1 MSNHAP
7 AVLIFTNNSFLLQAF
22 PDSGAAANHSTLDNI
37 PIFFLF
43 FFVSLSYREAEHTLA
58 VLIVMLTEKSTVT
71 MAAENATSKMVTTT
85 GVAASS
91 K

>member
-1 MSNHAP
+1 MHRPSQTTPSSSKLSPTPAP
-7 AVLIFTNNSFLLQAF
+7 QRV
-22 PDSGAAANHSTLDNI
+22 NHSTLDNI

-43 FFVSLSYREAEHTLA
+43 VFVSLCYREAEHTLA

-71 MAAENATSKMVTTT
+71 MAAESAASKMVTTT